1 MAAEGWQDEEFCGS
15 MDLDL
20 KSARINC
27 DKLNRFMDFEI
38 VPIALGLDW
47 PEIHTLDLK
56 LTSQIGFSSV
66 LDDMESIPIISKKKG
81 FHGICHQ
88 NILESMSSFVIFIS
102 RHFNGSQRYRTLN
115 LTTASFVSFCKDE
128 SVTYCVVCQCQRK
141 TTIVVT
147 VFITLRISM
156 LFDKFALV
164 LEAKP

>member
-66 LDDMESIPIISKKKG
+66 LDDMESIPIISKKKV
-81 FHGICHQ
+81 FTEFVIKISLKVCRV
-88 NILESMSSFVIFIS
+88 SSFSFPDI
-102 RHFNGSQRYRTLN
+102 
-115 LTTASFVSFCKDE
+115 LTGRRDIELWT
-128 SVTYCVVCQCQRK
+128 
-141 TTIVVT
+141 
-147 VFITLRISM
+147 
-156 LFDKFALV
+156 
-164 LEAKP
+164 